1 MNNIRGFSVRVP
13 PDAALFR
20 EARNGAEDVP
30 RPEKGANSFETVL
43 TGLSQSSG
51 DAEAAAKPAQPSAPW
66 SMLSKEQGGTP
77 AGGADGFL
85 PEQALPLGESGPAAT
100 GDSSPGLPEQEP
112 ETQGAHLASSAIEL
126 GLGQAA
132 TLPASVAIESSA
144 KLGSSPNQ
152 SLVRGNASAQSTGP
166 FARGDLATGS
176 LSQNREQES
185 SSVSTQASAAA
196 VAPPNTPILAALSA
210 AHANDRRRTL
220 KLESDGALSDAAA
233 VARRAPAVP
242 LGSNPTQGPVNH
254 ETATSTAGA
263 SQNKFASASSPEAVV
278 RSKASPANSDFI
290 VATGTQ
296 AQTKAAT
303 AQAQTGEIGRADIS
317 RRDRDVRRALPSDG
331 KAQRPRRTDNAAQI
345 PTAGA
350 NAVAPPLTALP
361 PSLDPAASASAS
373 NDVAPVRMSET
384 AGRSPVAK
392 GADQLVDMPE
402 EDMRA
407 TQNSIQGGFGS
418 SFEVKA
424 NVVSASAHFAPVTRL
439 SPVQQ
444 IAGFVATSLPSLAGG
459 SPGTPGADAST
470 PPVSFDPV
478 LAVAQPAAGAVK
490 TLDLQLEPDSLGQV
504 TIRLNLS
511 DAGLDLE
518 IQASHGA
525 TVDLIEKGKQSLAD
539 QLRQSGYSVAGLEI
553 RLAGAVPS
561 HLSTD
566 GSGAD
571 QATSGDG
578 QATGGS
584 MSGDGSAHDSSARAQ
599 RPQSSASPQDANG
612 SAVRRSA
619 RGDLYV

>member
-1 MNNIRGFSVRVP
+1 
-13 PDAALFR
+13 
-20 EARNGAEDVP
+20 
-30 RPEKGANSFETVL
+30 
-43 TGLSQSSG
+43 
-51 DAEAAAKPAQPSAPW
+51 
-66 SMLSKEQGGTP
+66 
-77 AGGADGFL
+77 
-85 PEQALPLGESGPAAT
+85 
-100 GDSSPGLPEQEP
+100 
-112 ETQGAHLASSAIEL
+112 
-126 GLGQAA
+126 
-132 TLPASVAIESSA
+132 
-144 KLGSSPNQ
+144 
-152 SLVRGNASAQSTGP
+152 
-166 FARGDLATGS
+166 
-176 LSQNREQES
+176 
-185 SSVSTQASAAA
+185 
-196 VAPPNTPILAALSA
+196 
-210 AHANDRRRTL
+210 L

-278 RSKASPANSDFI
+278 RSKASPANSASDFI

-296 AQTKAAT
+296 AQTKVAIT
-303 AQAQTGEIGRADIS
+303 QAQTRKIGSAGLSHRN
-317 RRDRDVRRALPSDG
+317 RDVRQATSSDG
-331 KAQRPRRTDNAAQI
+331 RAQRPRRTDNAAQI

-350 NAVAPPLTALP
+350 NAVAPPLTAVP

-392 GADQLVDMPE
+392 GADQLVDMPD